1 MFNTALI
8 IGANSDMAKALALEI
23 AHQFK
28 PSCFLLASQNRSALD
43 AYAAQLR
50 THTSQPEVVC
60 FTLDVT
66 DYAASAAFYQHLP
79 KAPDLVIYAAG
90 YLGDER
96 LAQTNAQEARK
107 ILDVNYTGAMILLD
121 LAAEDFAKRKTGTI
135 VGITSVAGLV
145 GKKSNYHYGAAKAA
159 FITYLN
165 GLRARLR
172 CEKVH
177 VMTVIPGYTRTKMTA
192 HMKLPKTS
200 LLTATSSSSAK
211 RMCSA
216 LCSKKAV
223 LFVPSLWRYL
233 MALLPKTFL
242 ANL

>member
-1 MFNTALI
+1 M
-8 IGANSDMAKALALEI
+8 
-23 AHQFK
+23 
-28 PSCFLLASQNRSALD
+28 
-43 AYAAQLR
+43 
-50 THTSQPEVVC
+50 
-60 FTLDVT
+60 
-66 DYAASAAFYQHLP
+66 
-79 KAPDLVIYAAG
+79 
-90 YLGDER
+90 
-96 LAQTNAQEARK
+96 
-107 ILDVNYTGAMILLD
+107 NYTGAMILLD